1 MHLFAKGVADTPEL
15 NAVSHTFGHIVKY
28 ETADNYSRCMP
39 RKIIYQISIMPNTA
53 PHAGGPDAAQKPNNS
68 IPVDQSITA
77 IV

>member
-28 ETADNYSRCMP
+28 ETADNY
-39 RKIIYQISIMPNTA
+39 QISIMPNTA
-53 PHAGGPDAAQKPNNS
+53 PHAGGPDAAQEPNNS